1 MEVLKVQRGAPVSQ
15 MKQIEIHLGPEGRPA
30 PRPQGVGETQAGIE
44 HGVGP
49 AGTRIGPVLA
59 LRAE

>member
-49 AGTRIGPVLA
+49 AG
-59 LRAE
+59 